1 MTIAKNTQRLNRAA
15 KRLNQH
21 HEKYCA
27 GFYPS
32 TGCARA
38 FGARVRKGQLQIT
51 ADFESWIAIDIE
63 TTQFRDHNG
72 RTVFL

>member
-1 MTIAKNTQRLNRAA
+1 MTINQNTRRLIRAA

-21 HEKYCA
+21 HEKHGA

-32 TGCARA
+32 SGCARA

-51 ADFESWIAIDIE
+51 PDFESWVALDIE
-63 TTQFRDHNG
+63 ATQFRDHNG
-72 RTVFL
+72 RPIFV

>member
-1 MTIAKNTQRLNRAA
+1 MTIAKNTLRLSRAA
-15 KRLNQH
+15 QRLNQH

-32 TGCARA
+32 TGCDRA

-51 ADFESWIAIDIE
+51 PDFESWIAIDIE

>member
-1 MTIAKNTQRLNRAA
+1 MTITHNAQRLISAA

-21 HEKYCA
+21 HEKHCA

-51 ADFESWIAIDIE
+51 PDFESWIAIDIE

-72 RTVFL
+72 RTVFV